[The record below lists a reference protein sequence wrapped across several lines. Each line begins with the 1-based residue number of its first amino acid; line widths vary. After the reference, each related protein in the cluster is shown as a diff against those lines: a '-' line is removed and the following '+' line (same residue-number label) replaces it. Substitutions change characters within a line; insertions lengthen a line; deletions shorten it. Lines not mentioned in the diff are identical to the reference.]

1 MMDGMKNLI
10 RILALC
16 LCAVLLAGTACADN
30 VTELC
35 KGENETLYYDCT
47 LPDGRLLLSGRKWF
61 DENDGTAQV
70 WLVCLNTDRT
80 MSWEYISP
88 VRDDCQYIQ
97 SVLLKDGR
105 IALTYS
111 RYYNDEDTIAVFFFT
126 QDGQPTGKELAVPA
140 EGRMTWTHQA
150 TPSFLMLE
158 READVEGLDYV
169 ESEIEVLDWD
179 GNEVDRF
186 NTYEAGGGYYH
197 VLEEDDG
204 LLLYGQDPEKYAKIL
219 KKDGMP
225 GNVIWE
231 TRVDF
236 VFPDTTRSH
245 MINAMKCGDGGY
257 VAWIRE
263 YVDEPY
269 TERIVTAKF
278 DGQGK
283 PQWFSKEY
291 AEKGEQ
297 YYVMTLYNDRIVMR
311 YAPQIEWYPG
321 TDKPMTFRWFD
332 KDGKELGT
340 TELSL
345 NPDDYPALQ
354 QALADDEN
362 GGVLVPSIEGI
373 QLISMPDGLWGL
385 VNIFIQEGDDPEAE
399 WLSYVSGNYTM
410 LVKIPE
416 L

>member
-1 MMDGMKNLI
+1 MMNGMKNLI
-10 RILALC
+10 RILVLC
-16 LCAVLLAGTACADN
+16 LCMVLLSGAACADN
-30 VTELC
+30 VNELC

-47 LPDGRLLLSGRKWF
+47 LSDGRLLLSGRKWF
-61 DENDGTAQV
+61 DENDGTAQA
-70 WLVCLNTDRT
+70 WLVCLNADRT

-88 VRDDCQYIQ
+88 IRDDCQYIQ

-126 QDGQPTGKELAVPA
+126 QDGQLTGKELAVPA

-158 READVEGLDYV
+158 READVEDRDYV
-169 ESEIEVLDWD
+169 ESEIEVMDWD
-179 GNEVDRF
+179 GNKVDRF

-197 VLEEDDG
+197 VIEEDDG
-204 LLLYGQDPEKYAKIL
+204 LVLYGQDPEKRAKIL

-231 TRVDF
+231 TTVEF

-245 MINAMKCGDGGY
+245 MLNALECDDGGY
-257 VAWIRE
+257 IAWIRE

-269 TERIVTAKF
+269 TERIVIAKF
-278 DGQGK
+278 DARGK
-283 PQWFSKEY
+283 LQWLNKEY

-297 YYVMTLYNDRIVMR
+297 YYVMTLYNNRVVMR
-311 YAPQIEWYPG
+311 YTPQIEWYPAMN
-321 TDKPMTFRWFD
+321 KPMTFRWLD
-332 KDGKELGT
+332 TDGKELGT
-340 TELSL
+340 TELTL
-345 NPDDYPALQ
+345 NPDNYPALQ
-354 QALADDEN
+354 QALADDGN
-362 GGVLVPSIEGI
+362 GMILVPSIEMM

-385 VNIFIQEGDDPEAE
+385 VNIFIQEGDDPDAE

-410 LVKIPE
+410 MVKIPE